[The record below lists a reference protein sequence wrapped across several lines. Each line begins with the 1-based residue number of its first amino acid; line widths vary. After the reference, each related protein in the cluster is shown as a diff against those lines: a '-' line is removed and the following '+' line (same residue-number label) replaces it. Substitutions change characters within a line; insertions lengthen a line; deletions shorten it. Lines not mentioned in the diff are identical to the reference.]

1 VLSSSKNVT
10 INKPT
15 PSIFFN
21 SPDALPVAQP
31 TVSEHLK
38 ERFRDVYML
47 VVLVCV
53 CVPCEVADAE
63 VRIVRASNYVRVVEE
78 ALRKTTGGND
88 ELEEELGRARDELAS
103 ATRQREEGEAE
114 QRLAD
119 ALLQRSFGV
128 REHAEDQLE
137 RLTFRKVSLWQHAA
151 TYLLYF
157 VMLMNVFVTTFGI
170 SGGVHG
176 SVFGGGPAAAA
187 VHQTS
192 STLSTTLAAAAST
205 TQLPR
210 STNSML
216 SSSPISALLANI
228 TTTTPAAVV

>member
-1 VLSSSKNVT
+1 MYHNC
-10 INKPT
+10 
-15 PSIFFN
+15 
-21 SPDALPVAQP
+21 
-31 TVSEHLK
+31 
-38 ERFRDVYML
+38 
-47 VVLVCV
+47 LVCQ
-53 CVPCEVADAE
+53 VADAE

-78 ALRKTTGGND
+78 ALRKTPGGNV

-176 SVFGGGPAAAA
+176 SVFGGALHHLSTSSSTSLPPSTTP
-187 VHQTS
+187 QSTTTS
-192 STLSTTLAAAAST
+192 STASV
-205 TQLPR
+205 
-210 STNSML
+210 SG
-216 SSSPISALLANI
+216 LLANI
-228 TTTTPAAVV
+228 TGTADV

>member
-1 VLSSSKNVT
+1 
-10 INKPT
+10 
-15 PSIFFN
+15 
-21 SPDALPVAQP
+21 
-31 TVSEHLK
+31 
-38 ERFRDVYML
+38 M
-47 VVLVCV
+47 
-53 CVPCEVADAE
+53 ADAE

-78 ALRKTTGGND
+78 ALRKTPGGNV

-137 RLTFRKVSLWQHAA
+137 QLTFRKVSLWQHAA

-176 SVFGGGPAAAA
+176 SVFGGP
-187 VHQTS
+187 VLQPS
-192 STLSTTLAAAAST
+192 SVSPSSLAPSTTPLPPSTVTLSTT
-205 TQLPR
+205 PG
-210 STNSML
+210 
-216 SSSPISALLANI
+216 LLANV
-228 TTTTPAAVV
+228 TSTPAV

>member
-1 VLSSSKNVT
+1 
-10 INKPT
+10 
-15 PSIFFN
+15 
-21 SPDALPVAQP
+21 
-31 TVSEHLK
+31 
-38 ERFRDVYML
+38 M
-47 VVLVCV
+47 CV
-53 CVPCEVADAE
+53 CAKVADAE

-78 ALRKTTGGND
+78 ALRKTPGGNV

-128 REHAEDQLE
+128 QEHAEDQLE

-176 SVFGGGPAAAA
+176 SVFGGPAAPP
-187 VHQTS
+187 HHS
-192 STLSTTLAAAAST
+192 LSTATPVLLPPRTTVPPQSTSTST
-205 TQLPR
+205 T
-210 STNSML
+210 M
-216 SSSPISALLANI
+216 SALLANI
-228 TTTTPAAVV
+228 TSS

>member
-1 VLSSSKNVT
+1 
-10 INKPT
+10 
-15 PSIFFN
+15 
-21 SPDALPVAQP
+21 
-31 TVSEHLK
+31 
-38 ERFRDVYML
+38 M
-47 VVLVCV
+47 
-53 CVPCEVADAE
+53 
-63 VRIVRASNYVRVVEE
+63 RIVRASNYVRVVEE
-78 ALRKTTGGND
+78 ALRKTPGGNV

-137 RLTFRKVSLWQHAA
+137 RLTFRKISLWQHAA

-176 SVFGGGPAAAA
+176 SVFGGGAA
-187 VHQTS
+187 VVHVNSVGS
-192 STLSTTLAAAAST
+192 STASVLLPQSIATTSSTTLAGATQPLHANVTST
-205 TQLPR
+205 
-210 STNSML
+210 
-216 SSSPISALLANI
+216 SP
-228 TTTTPAAVV
+228 

>member
-1 VLSSSKNVT
+1 MTVTVRKRIMRLGWHRRHLCRRSLSYVKPRISWWARGAPQLSRTIERESVLRS
-10 INKPT
+10 
-15 PSIFFN
+15 
-21 SPDALPVAQP
+21 
-31 TVSEHLK
+31 
-38 ERFRDVYML
+38 
-47 VVLVCV
+47 VVVV
-53 CVPCEVADAE
+53 VRQVADAE

-78 ALRKTTGGND
+78 ALRKTPGGNV

-137 RLTFRKVSLWQHAA
+137 RLTFQKVSLWQHAA

-170 SGGVHG
+170 SGGIHG
-176 SVFGGGPAAAA
+176 SVFGGGV
-187 VHQTS
+187 VHQMTAS
-192 STLSTTLAAAAST
+192 SSSPSLPPSTTLLPQST
-205 TQLPR
+205 AT
-210 STNSML
+210 L
-216 SSSPISALLANI
+216 SSTHLFGLLANI
-228 TTTTPAAVV
+228 TSTTPDV